1 MKYRLLGL
9 SVEEHCFSGFI
20 NIFIWVLKINFK
32 EYFGYGINEGELV
45 GWSFNAIL
53 ASLDC
58 FLESNMLKKCIQK
71 YFLSSI
77 IS

>member
-9 SVEEHCFSGFI
+9 SVEEHSFSG
-20 NIFIWVLKINFK
+20 FIWVLKINFK
-32 EYFGYGINEGELV
+32 ESFGYGINEGELV

-58 FLESNMLKKCIQK
+58 FLESKKLLQLLNIK
-71 YFLSSI
+71 IHLLHFK
-77 IS
+77 

>member
-1 MKYRLLGL
+1 M
-9 SVEEHCFSGFI
+9 VVT
-20 NIFIWVLKINFK
+20 IFILFFIKNK
-32 EYFGYGINEGELV
+32 YGINEGELV

-58 FLESNMLKKCIQK
+58 FLESNTLKKCIQK